1 MGHNGEKRPER
12 GDYLTHKQVQALA
25 ALLTQPTKE
34 KAAQAAGIGLT
45 TLKRYLDDPEFQE
58 EYQKAVSDLVE
69 DAATAAKQSLAPA
82 LSCLREIVEREDAS
96 DANRI
101 AASSKLIEYGLKLIE
116 TFDILRK
123 IDELEKWRDETD
135 GKR

>member
-1 MGHNGEKRPER
+1 M
-12 GDYLTHKQVQALA
+12 THKQAKTLA

-45 TLKRYLDDPEFQE
+45 TLKRYLADPQFQK
-58 EYQKAVSDLVE
+58 EYQKAISGLIE

-82 LSCLREIVEREDAS
+82 LSCLREIVTRDGAS
-96 DANRI
+96 DANKI
-101 AASSKLIEYGLKLIE
+101 AASRSLIEYGLKLIE

-123 IDELEKWRDETD
+123 LDELERWKEETD
-135 GKR
+135 GNC

>member
-34 KAAQAAGIGLT
+34 KAAQAAGIGVT

-69 DAATAAKQSLAPA
+69 DAATAARRRSRSPWVSRGSISARSRRTDLPTKRLCGSWGSIAKQPRNKSAP
-82 LSCLREIVEREDAS
+82 
-96 DANRI
+96 
-101 AASSKLIEYGLKLIE
+101 
-116 TFDILRK
+116 
-123 IDELEKWRDETD
+123 
-135 GKR
+135 

>member
-1 MGHNGEKRPER
+1 MGRSGEKRPER
-12 GDYLTHKQVQALA
+12 GDYLTHKQIQALA

-34 KAAQAAGIGLT
+34 KAAQAAGIGVT
-45 TLKRYLDDPEFQE
+45 TLKRYLSDPAFQK
-58 EYQKAVSDLVE
+58 EYQKAVSDLIE

-96 DANRI
+96 DANKI